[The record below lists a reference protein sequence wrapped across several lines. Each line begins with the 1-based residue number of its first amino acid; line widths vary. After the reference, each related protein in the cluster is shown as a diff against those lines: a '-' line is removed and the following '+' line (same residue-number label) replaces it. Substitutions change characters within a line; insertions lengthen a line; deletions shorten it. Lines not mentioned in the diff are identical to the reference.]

1 MIFIYEFTDGSIYRL
16 VDIGFSLNDIWALE
30 KLHGKLITQGI
41 MR

>member
-1 MIFIYEFTDGSIYRL
+1 MIFVYEFADGSIYKL

-30 KLHGKLITQGI
+30 KLHGKLITHDI

>member
-1 MIFIYEFTDGSIYRL
+1 MIYVYEFADGSTYRL

-30 KLHGKLITQGI
+30 KLHGKLITHGI